1 MEENKDLDLMD
12 KDKVPHD
19 NRLFLYLQIDNKN
32 IVRSLS
38 IEQSEETDI
47 KFEVQSIDEINNYRN
62 NFNFLKYI
70 NDKIIIDEELK
81 NSLNLLND
89 KNNRLNELKHN
100 LEKTDYKIIKCY
112 EAFMR
117 QQPLP
122 YNLEELT
129 TQRDNWREEINQL
142 EQELKNIY
150 ETL

>member
-117 QQPLP
+117 QQTLP